1 MKSVIIFSSVTFLLI
16 FGGISA
22 LSLQLAGR
30 QAAGEDLSPQDA
42 AASERLLY
50 EVAAERD
57 RVQRDREYLAGL
69 RQSQAAREVVMG
81 QVHEELL
88 EIIGRLESKQ
98 SVFVAEQEEAASRLA
113 KMYEAMKPE
122 KAANILAAMDRD
134 VCLAILARMKER
146 SAANVLAR
154 MDAGLAAQLSTRL
167 SLQGGA

>member
-1 MKSVIIFSSVTFLLI
+1 MKSVIIISSVTFLLI

-22 LSLQLAGR
+22 MSLQLAGR
-30 QAAGEDLSPQDA
+30 SGGAQELSPQDA
-42 AASERLLY
+42 ATSERLLR
-50 EVAAERD
+50 EVAVERD
-57 RVQRDREYLAGL
+57 RVQRDREYLAGMH
-69 RQSQAAREVVMG
+69 QSQAAREAVMA

-88 EIIGRLESKQ
+88 AVIGRLESQ
-98 SVFVAEQEEAASRLA
+98 QRVFVAEQEEAASRLA
-113 KMYEAMKPE
+113 KMYEAMKPD

-146 SAANVLAR
+146 QAARVLSY